1 MDNDM
6 SFDLQAAL
14 PRLLPRAITWAE
26 EREAEIIR
34 NGVPLNP
41 TGFAVARKFGVR
53 LDLLIF

>member
-1 MDNDM
+1 M

-26 EREAEIIR
+26 EREAKIIR